1 MAAAAEE
8 AEAVAV
14 VAPVAAGEAAATVDA
29 GDHSEA
35 GAVVQV
41 RVMCSPGQ
49 CSVVHT
55 TLNVLFSI
63 NAFCVAPVNE
73 NIERWILFRP

>member
-1 MAAAAEE
+1 MAAEE

-14 VAPVAAGEAAATVDA
+14 VARVAAEEAAAATVDA

>member
-1 MAAAAEE
+1 MVAAAAEE

-14 VAPVAAGEAAATVDA
+14 VARVAAGEAAATVDA

-35 GAVVQV
+35 GAVVQG

-49 CSVVHT
+49 GSVVH

-63 NAFCVAPVNE
+63 NAFLFCTC
-73 NIERWILFRP
+73 ERKQ